1 MTTTLH
7 RPIYDLLGCIYP
19 IALAGMG
26 IVARGERESVVVAP
40 AVRADVEAF
49 RRQVAELPTPNSS
62 GVLS

>member
-1 MTTTLH
+1 MTITLH
-7 RPIYDLLGCIYP
+7 RPICDLLGCIYP
-19 IALAGMG
+19 IVLAGMG
-26 IVARGERESVVVAP
+26 SVARGERVSVVAP